1 MDVTMD
7 RDASLSGQ
15 TLQRP
20 RDGRKY
26 RDDQAVTGHQIGP
39 VDRSLIERYE
49 GIDRRSL
56 RAYRLE
62 RSRAQLRM
70 HDYGGILLADP
81 LNIRYATD
89 TNNLGLWVMHS
100 PSRYV
105 YIATDGPVVLFDF
118 GSSRHNSEGIETIDE
133 IRPAIP

>member
-1 MDVTMD
+1 MD

-49 GIDRRSL
+49 GTDRRSL